1 MIKMDITENI
11 DDFSDLSEEVKEEL
25 LGAELEEVRRTQ
37 YVLMLRRKA
46 AIASHN
52 QAQLKVIESEE
63 ARIRAVLEGLLAV
76 RQRI

>member
-1 MIKMDITENI
+1 MDTTGKI

-46 AIASHN
+46 AAASHN
-52 QAQLKVIESEE
+52 QAQLKAIEAEE
-63 ARIRAVLEGLLAV
+63 ARLKIVRDALLGV
-76 RQRI
+76 S